1 MGFFSKFEGKME
13 DTFEGGASKMQKSPI
28 SPVQIMKKAEKQM
41 RREKV
46 VSAGKQFAPTLY
58 TVLVNPD
65 DDQRL
70 FGFYPTLAG
79 ECETRLASSAAGE
92 GLSMDG
98 HPLVRFIVDD
108 GLKHGKFDVIAEVVS
123 APIVA
128 QLRAEEMQ
136 RYGMGGAVGTPAPQ
150 AAAYNDPA
158 MARAQQP
165 QQAPQYRPQPPM
177 PGNAYGAAPQGDYG
191 QQIFGA
197 PAAYN
202 DPAMAR
208 AQQPQQ
214 APQYRP
220 QPPMPGNAYG
230 AAPQGDYGQQ
240 IFGAPNAGAF
250 PDVQEKPAAKP
261 PLPYVPENEIDYS
274 IDYGE
279 YTFDSKNFEDYR
291 DKAPQDES
299 EEAAEAAQADTPEN
313 DAQPQNLPE
322 HARQASPAAEAGVEA
337 AGMYAPQGFEGQPLP
352 NPAFPQGYN
361 PQAQAYNPYAAGYAP
376 QPYAGQPMQQP
387 YPGAAP
393 MGMQPQGAPAYGAPA
408 HTVAFAAGAAQA
420 NPVPNGAA
428 VRARLIDANSNR
440 SYDLA
445 TNRILVGRETG
456 NDIVLN
462 DLNVSRQHAQL
473 AFEPQGVWVITDLG
487 STNGTF
493 VNGMPVT
500 RRGLADG
507 DRITL
512 GMTEFVF
519 SMR

>member
-13 DTFEGGASKMQKSPI
+13 DTFEGGAGKMQKSPI

-197 PAAYN
+197 P
-202 DPAMAR
+202 
-208 AQQPQQ
+208 
-214 APQYRP
+214 
-220 QPPMPGNAYG
+220 
-230 AAPQGDYGQQ
+230 
-240 IFGAPNAGAF
+240 NAGAF

-299 EEAAEAAQADTPEN
+299 EEAAEAAQADAREN
-313 DAQPQNLPE
+313 DAQPQHLPE

-393 MGMQPQGAPAYGAPA
+393 MGAQPQGAPAYGAPA

>member
-13 DTFEGGASKMQKSPI
+13 DTFEGAAGKMQKSPI

-136 RYGMGGAVGTPAPQ
+136 RYGMASAAPSPQ
-150 AAAYNDPA
+150 AMPAYDPA
-158 MARAQQP
+158 VAQRRQP
-165 QQAPQYRPQPPM
+165 QAAPQYRPQQE
-177 PGNAYGAAPQGDYG
+177 GVDGAFGAFGAPAAGGAGGDYG
-191 QQIFGA
+191 QQIFG
-197 PAAYN
+197 
-202 DPAMAR
+202 
-208 AQQPQQ
+208 
-214 APQYRP
+214 
-220 QPPMPGNAYG
+220 MPGAG
-230 AAPQGDYGQQ
+230 
-240 IFGAPNAGAF
+240 AGAF
-250 PDVQEKPAAKP
+250 PDMQEKPAAKP

-291 DKAPQDES
+291 SGSDD
-299 EEAAEAAQADTPEN
+299 AQAAGGAAGGESPSRNAE
-313 DAQPQNLPE
+313 Q
-322 HARQASPAAEAGVEA
+322 RQASSAAAQQAPANEGFDSNIDPAGL
-337 AGMYAPQGFEGQPLP
+337 YAPQGFEAQNLP

-361 PQAQAYNPYAAGYAP
+361 APAHNPYAA
-376 QPYAGQPMQQP
+376 PYGQQA
-387 YPGAAP
+387 YPGANPLA
-393 MGMQPQGAPAYGAPA
+393 QGAQNAAYGAMPN
-408 HTVAFAAGAAQA
+408 TVAFSAGAAQA
-420 NPVPNGAA
+420 NPVANQAV
-428 VRARLIDANSNR
+428 VRARLIDASSNR

-445 TNRILVGRETG
+445 TNRILIGRETG

-462 DLNVSRQHAQL
+462 DLNVSRQHAQV

-493 VNGMPVT
+493 VNGMPVS